1 MNPLA
6 VLPAIP
12 LATAALLFPVRSTP
26 IRRWIEIAACLLV
39 LAAAVGLA
47 ITAETASANILIAVL
62 SAVTALT
69 DAAEPGE
76 RHWVSQAARQVRLAA
91 ILGALSP
98 VNPLLTWLALAVAG
112 AASAAIRLP
121 RFRAALS
128 QLLPCNAALGL
139 ALFGAVA
146 IQVNSVQI
154 GCIALLLGWGTL
166 VLLDTAL
173 LPVLLLLALRLDMGL
188 AQTSFAPLIGNLMLA
203 GGLADLLLI
212 AAIVLL
218 RTGTS
223 RYPAWLTLAQ
233 GGVVLCAF
241 GVGGPEMRFAGL
253 LHLTLLVL
261 SRSAVELSSEHGLD
275 RLASL
280 AGLSGLPPFG
290 VFPSL
295 ALIVFGTA
303 IRMPW
308 LLLPLAIGLLIVGW
322 GSITRLP
329 QDTGRLKASPAWIPL
344 AAAVVV
350 GIALPSPIAEWFA
363 AAADALR

>member
-1 MNPLA
+1 MSALA
-6 VLPAIP
+6 ALPAVPI
-12 LATAALLFPVRSTP
+12 ATAALLFAVHSAS
-26 IRRWIEIAACLLV
+26 IRRWIEMAASAIV
-39 LAAAVGLA
+39 LFASIGLA
-47 ITAETASANILIAVL
+47 MIAEPPSASILVAAL
-62 SAVTALT
+62 SAITALT
-69 DAAEPGE
+69 DASEPGK
-76 RHWVSQAARQVRLAA
+76 RHRVSQAARQIRLAA
-91 ILGALSP
+91 ILGALTLASS
-98 VNPLLTWLALAVAG
+98 LLVWLALAIAG

-146 IQVNSVQI
+146 LHVGSVQI

-166 VLLDTAL
+166 VLLDTAM
-173 LPVLLLLALRLDMGL
+173 LPLTLLLALRLQTGL
-188 AQTSFAPLIGNLMLA
+188 VETAYAPLVGNLMLA

-223 RYPAWLTLAQ
+223 RYPVWLTLAQ

-261 SRSAVELSSEHGLD
+261 SRSAVLLSSEQGLD

-295 ALIVFGTA
+295 ALIVFGIA

-308 LLLPLAIGLLIVGW
+308 LLLPLMVALLVVGW
-322 GSITRLP
+322 GCITRLP
-329 QDTGRLKASPAWIPL
+329 QDPGRLNTSPAWIPL
-344 AAAVVV
+344 LAGVVV
-350 GIALPSPIAEWFA
+350 GIALPSPIAGWFV
-363 AAADALR
+363 AAADVLR